1 VPAGWAA
8 MSQRRLPSGQGPA
21 RGAVRASAGPRPASQ
36 RGRTR
41 RPVER
46 TSRGE
51 PLPRPASRS
60 HHAADEARASG
71 SPRSG
76 LRRTGGPA
84 RRIRAPRLPRRIS
97 ARTATLV
104 LLLLA
109 LAFAYAYPVRVYL
122 AQQAEIDRL
131 EQAQSEQRQRI
142 QELTDQLKRWD
153 DEQFVISEARRRL
166 HYVREGELVY
176 VVGTDPTGDVGDV
189 ANGADSVWFS
199 QLWSSVQAVD
209 NPPVP

>member
-1 VPAGWAA
+1 V
-8 MSQRRLPSGQGPA
+8 
-21 RGAVRASAGPRPASQ
+21 
-36 RGRTR
+36 
-41 RPVER
+41 
-46 TSRGE
+46 
-51 PLPRPASRS
+51 
-60 HHAADEARASG
+60 ADEARAPG

-76 LRRTGGPA
+76 LLRAAGPA

-142 QELTDQLKRWD
+142 QQLTDQLKRWD

-176 VVGTDPTGDVGDV
+176 VVGTDPATDP
-189 ANGADSVWFS
+189 GAVSDRTDADWFS

>member
-1 VPAGWAA
+1 

-21 RGAVRASAGPRPASQ
+21 RGAVRPSAGPRPASQ
-36 RGRTR
+36 RGRPR

-60 HHAADEARASG
+60 HLVVEDTRAS
-71 SPRSG
+71 SAYRPRTG
-76 LRRTGGPA
+76 LRRAAGPA

-109 LAFAYAYPVRVYL
+109 LVFAYAYPVRVYL

-131 EQAQSEQRQRI
+131 EQAQSDQRRRI
-142 QELTDQLKRWD
+142 QQLTEQLKKWD
-153 DEQFVISEARRRL
+153 DEQYVVSQARRRL
-166 HYVREGELVY
+166 HYVREGELFY
-176 VVGTDPTGDVGDV
+176 VVGTDTPADG
-189 ANGADSVWFS
+189 GAPADGSDASWLR

>member
-1 VPAGWAA
+1 

-21 RGAVRASAGPRPASQ
+21 RGAVRAPAGPRPAGQ

-51 PLPRPASRS
+51 PLPRSASRG
-60 HHAADEARASG
+60 HQTPTGATDEARAPG
-71 SPRSG
+71 PPRSG
-76 LRRTGGPA
+76 LRRTAGPA

-109 LAFAYAYPVRVYL
+109 LTFAYAYPVRVYL

-142 QELTDQLKRWD
+142 QELTDQLKKWD

-176 VVGTDPTGDVGDV
+176 VVGTDPSGDAGDV
-189 ANGADSVWFS
+189 ANGTDSVWFS

>member
-1 VPAGWAA
+1 

-21 RGAVRASAGPRPASQ
+21 RGAVRTSAGTRPAGQ

-60 HHAADEARASG
+60 HQTIWPVDDARTPS
-71 SPRSG
+71 RSG
-76 LRRTGGPA
+76 LRRSAGPA

-104 LLLLA
+104 LVLLA

-142 QELTDQLKRWD
+142 QDLTDRLKRWD

-176 VVGTDPTGDVGDV
+176 VVGTDAAGDAGTV
-189 ANGADSVWFS
+189 ADGADAPWFS
-199 QLWSSVQAVD
+199 RLWSSVQAVD